1 LSFEQTKSQ
10 IELKNQSCAALSN
23 VSQTF
28 LDKESDLLFI
38 SNQQKSC
45 VSMKGKSE
53 FQMKS
58 FDLGFK
64 HFILSILFS
73 PNQAQ

>member
-10 IELKNQSCAALSN
+10 IELKNQSCAALY